1 MNTST
6 ELLNHIIYEFYSGRL
21 NRENLLNESRGV
33 VSGLHAV
40 VKDMCGAFYQQVCET
55 MHENK
60 KLSQEYKFSTKEMGY
75 DTFFDKIKV
84 QLTTAPGQR
93 TKFTG
98 GLNPGMTYSKTDEGL
113 VCSPDIFYRVEATD
127 VETMIRLI
135 ESAIGHELTHAFNL
149 YQYGVKNNLEVHEIL
164 DNYRYDQRY
173 SAIAS
178 ARDDTFDTG
187 NRRAVGN
194 LLYQMNRMER
204 GAYIAQLK
212 EELEAKAD
220 EITDSKSAWEAVL
233 SSESY
238 KNYKSIEKNINVI
251 CTGRCSEMVQEE
263 LIRLTNNIMK
273 TDFKTYNQL
282 QKWYNAQWYKWKTK
296 YITTAAKI
304 AYDVYAEYNDM
315 LDGDRDTSETIKPFK

>member
-1 MNTST
+1 MNTSA

-21 NRENLLNESRGV
+21 NRENILNESRGV

-55 MHENK
+55 MYENK

-98 GLNPGMTYSKTDEGL
+98 GLNPGKTYSKTDEGL
-113 VCSPDIFYRVEATD
+113 VCSPDIFYSVEATD
-127 VETMIRLI
+127 DETMIRLI

-149 YQYGVKNNLEVHEIL
+149 YQYGVKNNLEVYQIL

-178 ARDDTFDTG
+178 ARDDTFSTG

-194 LLYQMNRMER
+194 LLYMLNRMER

-238 KNYKSIEKNINVI
+238 RNYKSIERNVNVI
-251 CTGRCSEMVQEE
+251 CSGMCDAMVQKE
-263 LIRLTNNIMK
+263 LIRLTNSIMR

-304 AYDVYAEYNDM
+304 AYDVYAEHNDM
-315 LDGDRDTSETIKPFK
+315 LDGDRDVNETIKPFK